1 MKLSEQW
8 LREWV
13 NPAVDSNELS
23 EQLSMAGLEVD
34 GVEPVAAD
42 FHTVV
47 VGEVVECGPHP
58 DADKLQVTKVNT
70 NDGELLDIVC
80 GAPNCRQGIKVVVAK
95 VGAVLPGDFKI
106 KKAKLRGHPS
116 HGMLCS
122 FKELGLIDDHEGII
136 ELPEDAPVGKDYR
149 EYLGLEDH
157 SIDIDL
163 TPNRGDC
170 LSIRGI
176 ARELGVL
183 NRLDVNEPEINDV
196 AAKIDEQKAIHLDA
210 PEQCP
215 RYLGR
220 VIKGIDVSRPTP
232 IWMSEK
238 LRRSGIRSIDPVV
251 DITNYVLL
259 ELGHPMH
266 AFDLDTLQG
275 DIHVRLAAAKE
286 KLTLLDGEE
295 VELDDDVL
303 VIADE
308 QKAVAM
314 AGVYGGKDSGV
325 TVESKNIFLESAFF
339 APDAILGKARRF
351 GLHTDAS
358 HRYERGV
365 DPQLQRTAMERAT
378 QLLLDICGGEAG
390 PVTESV
396 SEKHLPERANVKLR
410 SARLAKVLGVQIADD
425 EVTEILQRLGL
436 EATYNSGE
444 WQVQVP
450 SYRFDIAIEEDLIEE
465 VARVYGYNAIKAAAP
480 AAQLRMTERK
490 EASVSRHTLTNALV
504 ERGYQEAITYSFVD
518 PKHQAM
524 LFNETA
530 ALTLPHPI
538 SVDMSS
544 MRVSLWPGLAGAVA
558 HNQKRQQAVLAFVE
572 TGLRFIPDESAEN
585 GVRQEPVLGG
595 IRAGKA
601 HTEHWSEGERAV
613 DFFDVKGDVEALL
626 EKTGEAHL
634 FRFVA
639 DQHDALHPGQ
649 SAAIYKGE
657 RKVGFMGAL
666 HPQHEKALGLN
677 QRAFVFEIEL
687 DAIAVRRIPAAQPVS
702 RYPSIRRDLAVIVD
716 KHIAAGELLAAMEN
730 IGVKQL
736 VDLNLFDV
744 YEGDGVPE
752 NKRSLALS
760 VTLQDADKTLEE
772 ADVTEIMTQFVE
784 TLKSEFN
791 ATLRD

>member
-1 MKLSEQW
+1 MKFSEQW

-13 NPAVDSNELS
+13 NPSIDSNELS

-122 FKELGLIDDHEGII
+122 FKELGLIDDHDGII
-136 ELPEDAPVGKDYR
+136 ELPTDAPIGEDYR
-149 EYLGLEDH
+149 AYLGLDDS

-176 ARELGVL
+176 AREVGVL
-183 NRLDVNEPEINDV
+183 NGLDVKEPEIVDT
-196 AAKIDEQKAIHLDA
+196 ASTIEQQKTIHLDA
-210 PEQCP
+210 PELCP

-220 VIKGIDVSRPTP
+220 VIEGIDVTKPTP

-266 AFDLDTLQG
+266 AFDLDKVSG
-275 DIHVRLAAAKE
+275 DIHVRQAAHKE
-286 KLTLLDGEE
+286 SLTLLDGESI
-295 VELDDDVL
+295 ELDDDVL

-308 QKAVAM
+308 QKALAI
-314 AGVYGGKDSGV
+314 AGVYGGKESGV
-325 TVESKNIFLESAFF
+325 TLQSKNIFLESAFF
-339 APDAILGKARRF
+339 SPDAILGKARRY

-365 DPQLQRTAMERAT
+365 DPELQRTAIERAT
-378 QLLLDICGGEAG
+378 QLIIDICGGQAG
-390 PVTESV
+390 PVTEAV
-396 SEKHLPERANVKLR
+396 ASEYLPKRGTVNLRA
-410 SARLAKVLGVQIADD
+410 ARLEKILGVHIKD
-425 EVTEILQRLGL
+425 EQVTEILNRLGL
-436 EATYNSGE
+436 NAAFNDGVWSVTI
-444 WQVQVP
+444 P
-450 SYRFDIAIEEDLIEE
+450 SHRFDLDIEEDLIEE
-465 VARVYGYNAIKAAAP
+465 VARIYGYNSITAAAP
-480 AAQLRMTERK
+480 AAQLRMTAHK
-490 EASVSRHTLTNALV
+490 EADVSRHHLVNALV

-518 PKHQAM
+518 PKHQAQ
-524 LFNETA
+524 LFNEAA

-538 SVDMSS
+538 SIDMSS

-558 HNQKRQQAVLAFVE
+558 HNQKRQQSVLAFVE
-572 TGLRFIPDESAEN
+572 TGLRFIPDETAEN
-585 GVRQEPVLGG
+585 GVRQEAMLAG

-601 HTEHWSEGERAV
+601 QLEHWSDGERGV
-613 DFFDVKGDVEALL
+613 DFYDIKGDVEALL
-626 EKTGEAHL
+626 AKTGEAHL

-639 DQHDALHPGQ
+639 DRHDALHPGQ

-657 RKVGFMGAL
+657 RKVGFVGAL
-666 HPQHEKALGLN
+666 HPQHQKALGLN
-677 QRAFVFEIEL
+677 QRAFVFEVEL
-687 DAIAVRRIPAAQPVS
+687 AAVAQRRLPLARPVS
-702 RYPSIRRDLAVIVD
+702 RFPSIRRDLAIVLD
-716 KHIAAGELLAAMEN
+716 QHIAAGEVLAEMEN
-730 IGVKQL
+730 VGVKQL
-736 VDLNLFDV
+736 VGLNLFDV
-744 YEGDGVPE
+744 YEGEGVPE
-752 NKRSLALS
+752 GKRSLALTL
-760 VTLQDADKTLEE
+760 TLQDTDKTLEE
-772 ADVTEIMTQFVE
+772 AEVNALIEQFVE
-784 TLKSEFN
+784 KLKTEFN

>member
-1 MKLSEQW
+1 MKFSEQW

-13 NPAVDSNELS
+13 NPSINSNELS

-106 KKAKLRGHPS
+106 KKAKLRGQPS

-122 FKELGLIDDHEGII
+122 FKELGLIDDHDGII
-136 ELPEDAPVGKDYR
+136 ELPEDAPVGEDYR
-149 EYLGLEDH
+149 AYLGLDDS

-183 NRLDVNEPEINDV
+183 NSLDVNEPAIAEV
-196 AAKIDEQKAIHLDA
+196 ASTIEQQKTIHLDA
-210 PEQCP
+210 PDLCP

-220 VIKGIDVSRPTP
+220 VIEGIDVTKPTP

-266 AFDLDTLQG
+266 AFDLDEISG
-275 DIHVRLAAAKE
+275 DIHVRQASNKE
-286 KLTLLDGEE
+286 SLTLLDGESI
-295 VELDDDVL
+295 ELDDDVL

-308 QKAVAM
+308 QKALAM
-314 AGVYGGKDSGV
+314 AGVYGGKETGV
-325 TVESKNIFLESAFF
+325 TLQSKNIFLESAFF
-339 APDAILGKARRF
+339 SPDAILGKARRY

-365 DPQLQRTAMERAT
+365 DPELQRTAMERAT
-378 QLLLDICGGEAG
+378 QLLLDICGGQAG
-390 PVTESV
+390 PITEAV
-396 SEKHLPERANVKLR
+396 STQHLPKRGSVKLR
-410 SARLAKVLGVQIADD
+410 AARLAKVLGVHIKD
-425 EVTEILQRLGL
+425 EQVTEILNRLGL
-436 EATYNSGE
+436 NADFNHGIWS
-444 WQVQVP
+444 VQIP
-450 SYRFDIAIEEDLIEE
+450 SYRFDLDIEEDLIEE
-465 VARVYGYNAIKAAAP
+465 VARIYGYNSIKAAAP
-480 AAQLRMTERK
+480 AAQLRMTSHK
-490 EASVSRHTLTNALV
+490 EAELSHHQLVNALV

-518 PKHQAM
+518 PKHQAL

-538 SVDMSS
+538 SIDMSS

-558 HNQKRQQAVLAFVE
+558 HNQKRQQSVLAFVE
-572 TGLRFIPDESAEN
+572 TGLRFIQDHAAEN
-585 GVRQEPVLGG
+585 GVRQEAVLAG

-601 HTEHWSEGERAV
+601 QLEHWSEGERAV
-613 DFFDVKGDVEALL
+613 DFYDIKGDVEALL
-626 EKTGEAHL
+626 AKTGEAHL

-639 DQHDALHPGQ
+639 DKHDALHPGQ

-657 RKVGFMGAL
+657 QKVGFVGAL

-677 QRAFVFEIEL
+677 QRAFVFELEL
-687 DAIAVRRIPAAQPVS
+687 AAVNQRRLPLARPVS
-702 RYPSIRRDLAVIVD
+702 RFPGIRRDLAIVLD
-716 KHIAAGELLAAMEN
+716 QHIAAGEVLTEMEN
-730 IGVKQL
+730 VGVKQL
-736 VDLNLFDV
+736 VGLNLFDV
-744 YEGDGVPE
+744 YEGEGVPE
-752 NKRSLALS
+752 GKRSLALTL
-760 VTLQDADKTLEE
+760 TLQDTDKTLEE
-772 ADVTEIMTQFVE
+772 AEVNALIEQFVDK
-784 TLKSEFN
+784 LKTEFN